1 MYTIKVSY
9 GDVDDEPEM
18 ATTDILGTYET
29 WDEAAEVA
37 EDKFSAILDGLRGN
51 ADICFGDIAGS
62 QYNYRVEDDDG
73 RAVESGLVFSGSDYY
88 CQVAVVEI

>member
-1 MYTIKVSY
+1 MYMLKVSY
-9 GDVDDEPEM
+9 GYVDEPDM

-37 EDKFSAILDGLRGN
+37 ENKFSSILDGFGRGTYLCPE
-51 ADICFGDIAGS
+51 ISQGH

-73 RAVESGLVFSGSDYY
+73 RIVESGLVFSGPDYY
-88 CQVAVVEI
+88 CQVAVIEI

>member
-1 MYTIKVSY
+1 MYTLKVSHGY
-9 GDVDDEPEM
+9 VDEPETD
-18 ATTDILGTYET
+18 TTDILGTYET

-37 EDKFSAILDGLRGN
+37 ENKFSAILDGLRGN

-73 RAVESGLVFSGSDYY
+73 RAVESGLVFSGSDSY